1 MLDGGTDPSAARVTV
16 PAALDVP
23 AQVLTPAVLAKNVY
37 VTVPVAMTVAEVV
50 TVAVSWAD
58 DPVVVP
64 DWTTTVAVLLVPWPT
79 VKGSQAL
86 VEPA

>member
-1 MLDGGTDPSAARVTV
+1 MLDGGTDPSVARVTV
-16 PAALDVP
+16 PAAVP
-23 AQVLTPAVLAKNVY
+23 VLLQLLLLQNVY
-37 VTVPVAMTVAEVV
+37 VTVPVAVIVSEVV
-50 TVAVSWAD
+50 TVAVSCAD